1 MAQEQRERVQV
12 VEGDGYAQ
20 RRRVVEAA
28 PTTRTV
34 LVSRISALIW
44 LIAAVIIAVLAFR
57 FVLVLISANPGT
69 PFVDFIYSLSNPF
82 VAPFAGI
89 VASGVIDIASLVAM
103 VVYALAAWLLVTLF
117 RLIFADTNRVRKVTT
132 YDYER

>member
-1 MAQEQRERVQV
+1 MMAQQQREHVQV

-20 RRRVVEAA
+20 RRRVVESA
-28 PTTRTV
+28 PTTRSV

-44 LIAAVIIAVLAFR
+44 LFAALIVTVLAFR
-57 FVLVLISANPGT
+57 FVLVLIDANPA

-89 VASGVIDIASLVAM
+89 VTSPGIDVGALIAM
-103 VVYALAAWLLVTLF
+103 VVYTLAAWLLVTLF
-117 RLIFADTNRVRKVTT
+117 RLLFADTNRVRKVTT
-132 YDYER
+132 VDYER